1 MKVNFI
7 PLLAVLAF
15 LLPSLGHAT
24 TPRTADFEKR
34 LSETFDINA
43 NGRVN
48 LENRYGEI
56 KVVTWS
62 QPRVK
67 IDVLIRVQARNE
79 DDFKKVL
86 ERIDVS
92 LRGGGSSVSA
102 TTTVGSGGSNSW
114 WSFITGNNS
123 SNDFKIYYTVSMPA
137 TVGLDVDAKYCDV
150 ELPNL
155 SGPTVLNVGYGDLVA
170 GKLTASSELD
180 VSYGSARIEQL
191 GGGSRVKLRYSEG
204 TFRNTDGDLTYDG
217 RYSEVRFGTVGGVL
231 RLDVGYEE
239 IEVESATEIY
249 LNGSYNELAAERV
262 GRAHLDGNYTEFR
275 LGTVTKSLE
284 VDGSYGDV
292 EVGTLSA
299 GFDRIDIDV
308 SYTDVQIDV
317 DNAAGYTLDLS
328 ARYGDI
334 DVPTA
339 DLSPRDIRSEGS
351 SESVRGTKAGTGR
364 GTIKI
369 STSYGDI
376 EIY

>member
-1 MKVNFI
+1 MKANFI

-15 LLPSLGHAT
+15 LLPSLAHT

-34 LSETFDINA
+34 LSETFAINA

-62 QPRVK
+62 QPRVR
-67 IDVLIRVQARNE
+67 IDVLIRAQARNE
-79 DDFKKVL
+79 ADFQKIL

-114 WSFITGNNS
+114 WNFFTGNDS
-123 SNDFKIYYTVSMPA
+123 SNDFKIYYTVSMPT

-170 GKLTASSELD
+170 GKLTARSELD

-191 GGGSRVKLRYSEG
+191 GGGSQVKLRYSEG
-204 TFRNTDGDLTYDG
+204 TFRNADGDLTYDG
-217 RYSEVRFGTVGGVL
+217 RYSEVRFGAVGGVL

-239 IEVESATEIY
+239 IEVESAGEIY
-249 LNGSYNELAAERV
+249 LDGSYNELAVERV

-292 EVGTLSA
+292 EVGSLSA

-334 DVPTA
+334 DVPTG

-369 STSYGDI
+369 STNYGDI

>member
-1 MKVNFI
+1 MKANFI
-7 PLLAVLAF
+7 SLLALLAVL
-15 LLPSLGHAT
+15 LPNLGHTA
-24 TPRTADFEKR
+24 PRRTADFEKR
-34 LSETFDINA
+34 LSETFDINV

-48 LENRYGEI
+48 LTNRYGEI

-67 IDVLIRVQARNE
+67 IDVLIRAEARNE
-79 DDFKKVL
+79 DEFQKVL

-114 WSFITGNNS
+114 WNFFTGNDS

-137 TVGLDVDAKYCDV
+137 TAGLDVDAKYCDV

-170 GKLTASSELD
+170 GKLTAQSETN

-191 GGGSRVKLRYSEG
+191 GGSSRVKLRYSEG
-204 TFRNTDGDLTYDG
+204 TFRNTSGDLTYDG
-217 RYSEVRFGTVGGVL
+217 RYSEVRFGTVAGVL

-239 IEVESATEIY
+239 IEVASASEVY
-249 LNGSYNELAAERV
+249 LTGSYNELAVDRV
-262 GRAHLDGNYTEFR
+262 DRAYLDGNYTEFR
-275 LGTVTKSLE
+275 LGTITKSLE

-308 SYTDVQIDV
+308 SYTDVQIDI
-317 DNAAGYTLDLS
+317 DNAAGYTLDLN

-351 SESVRGTKAGTGR
+351 TESVKGTKAGTGR

-369 STSYGDI
+369 STNYGDI